1 MKVKI
6 FSINNPIRGKG
17 KNQLAFESQINEW
30 LAQNPKIELLRVEQ
44 SASGG
49 SFNPSTWLITVW
61 YKEL

>member
-6 FSINNPIRGKG
+6 FSVFNPLGRKG

-30 LAQNPKIELLRVEQ
+30 LTQNPKIEILRVEQ

-49 SFNPSTWLITVW
+49 SFYPSLWLITIW
-61 YKEL
+61 FKEL